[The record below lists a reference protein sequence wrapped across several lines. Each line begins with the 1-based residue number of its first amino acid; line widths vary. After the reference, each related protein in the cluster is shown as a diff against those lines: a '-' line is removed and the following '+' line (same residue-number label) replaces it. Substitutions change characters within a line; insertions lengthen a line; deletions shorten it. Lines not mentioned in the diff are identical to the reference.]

1 MKNKT
6 ILDEAKMKKCSEK
19 EREKQKTKFTITIVD
34 NETKQ
39 VLMKEDTNVVMGVVS
54 MPSKSNNS
62 IGCVQQFCSTACD
75 GHTMKHLLETLE
87 KLQCDVML
95 QMLKA
100 AIGGDNE

>member
-1 MKNKT
+1 
-6 ILDEAKMKKCSEK
+6 
-19 EREKQKTKFTITIVD
+19 
-34 NETKQ
+34 
-39 VLMKEDTNVVMGVVS
+39 